1 MHCFEDNNDKH
12 TITRNTDGHWK
23 SCIARASYR
32 LFNYL
37 QEDNCNYIL
46 QTLLAVF
53 LRVCFLE
60 KFMNPKTVLCFFA
73 KIGIII
79 KHERKVKNLKQ
90 EPTKLKFIILSFL
103 WHWCRNIYL
112 ECGNREQIY
121 TRFLFRSFSFP
132 VLYCYMRNFCN
143 LIGLEQWYF
152 TLIWNTYMWKLQTFC
167 G

>member
-1 MHCFEDNNDKH
+1 MTNTPSHETQTDIENHALRAQATDYSIISKKITV
-12 TITRNTDGHWK
+12 TI
-23 SCIARASYR
+23 
-32 LFNYL
+32 
-37 QEDNCNYIL
+37 IL
-46 QTLLAVF
+46 QTLLSVF

-152 TLIWNTYMWKLQTFC
+152 SLIWNTDMWKLQTFC
-167 G
+167 S